1 MVRALPRAWRDAETS
16 ARGDVEAGQL
26 TRQRLAEHPLLWRA
40 QTIVMALLAVAIFA
54 QGAVADLAPVALFAV
69 PLALCAIVG
78 VLTAPPPAGSW
89 LSHASLASIY
99 VLVGVGEL
107 AFDSRWV
114 LALSGS
120 MFIATL
126 TVVRAGSDRA
136 TIAHLAAAG
145 TWLIVPAAVLGAT
158 ASELVLVGALVI
170 GVWSLAACARYLLV
184 AAEDQGTR
192 LQELLRVDPL
202 TGVGNSFLLTERV
215 ESEVEHHA
223 RARRPF
229 LVLAM
234 DLVDFTGVNERLG
247 REVAD
252 DLLTQTAR
260 AVAGL
265 VRPQDTVARP
275 ADDELWVV
283 LPGLAPSEGA
293 DVVAR
298 IRAGLASIET
308 GDPEL
313 PMLEVSVGVAAY
325 PRDAGHAQL
334 LLDVAHK
341 RLADSQQEKAPDLVP
356 HGSAPVVTTLPSGST
371 DAPVRA
377 LSRADLAVRPSFWLF
392 TRVAFVVTALV
403 LAVSVLFDGPVRSG
417 DLAVLAAWCV
427 MVSGLLL
434 LLRRPP
440 AAGTRVSDLV
450 VAAAYLATASAFAFI
465 DDDGRVGL
473 VGVLFVGPLIAVRCT
488 TRGAAFR
495 HLVIATVVFSA
506 AGIYLAVVDA
516 TSPKL
521 LELAFVTPG
530 TWILGISCL
539 VVLELAEAIGR
550 RLDALVRIDHVT
562 GVGSPR
568 LLDEVLKDALDS
580 VDGDSVSVVAVELTE
595 TFENS
600 RQTSELLLRDAAGA
614 LRTALGPDDAL
625 ARRRGHEFVAVLPH
639 ADDLRAE
646 QAATAFFTAL
656 RDFARDGHHIEY
668 VYAVATAPRDAG
680 TPEGLLRVLDRRL
693 ALAGPST
700 ELHPV

>member
-1 MVRALPRAWRDAETS
+1 MEP
-16 ARGDVEAGQL
+16 GQL
-26 TRQRLAEHPLLWRA
+26 TRQRLAEHPLLWRS
-40 QTIVMALLAVAIFA
+40 QTVVMAILAVALF
-54 QGAVADLAPVALFAV
+54 GEGLWTSSTPMALFAI
-69 PLALCAIVG
+69 PLAVCAIVG
-78 VLTAPPPAGSW
+78 ALTAPPPAGSW

-107 AFDSRWV
+107 AFESRWV
-114 LALSGS
+114 LALSGA

-136 TIAHLAAAG
+136 TVAHLLAAG
-145 TWLIVPAAVLGAT
+145 CWLLVPAVLVGAT

-192 LQELLRVDPL
+192 LQELLRVDPF

-247 REVAD
+247 REAAD
-252 DLLTQTAR
+252 ELLAQAAQ

-275 ADDELWVV
+275 VDDELWVI
-283 LPGLAPSEGA
+283 LPGLAPHEA
-293 DVVAR
+293 TEVVDR

-308 GDPEL
+308 GDAEL
-313 PMLEVSVGVAAY
+313 PMLEVSVGVGAY

-334 LLDVAHK
+334 LIDVAHK
-341 RLADSQQEKAPDLVP
+341 RLADSQQEKTPDLVP
-356 HGSAPVVTTLPSGST
+356 HGSAPVVTTLPSGTS
-371 DAPVRA
+371 DEPVRA

-392 TRVAFVVTALV
+392 IRLAFVVTALV
-403 LAVSVLFDGPVRSG
+403 LAVSVLFDGPTHSSEV
-417 DLAVLAAWCV
+417 VLLVVWCV
-427 MVSGLLL
+427 AVCGLLA
-434 LLRRPP
+434 LRRAPEV
-440 AAGTRVSDLV
+440 GSRVSDVV
-450 VAAAYLATASAFAFI
+450 VAAAYFATASAFAFI
-465 DDDGRVGL
+465 DDDGRMGL
-473 VGVLFVGPLIAVRCT
+473 IGVLFVGPLIAVRCT
-488 TRGAAFR
+488 TRAAALR
-495 HLVIATVVFSA
+495 HLTAATVGFTA
-506 AGIYLAVVDA
+506 AGVYLLVTDF
-516 TSPKL
+516 TSEKL

-539 VVLELAEAIGR
+539 VVLELAEVIGR
-550 RLDALVRIDHVT
+550 RLDELVRIDHVT
-562 GVGSPR
+562 GVGSQR
-568 LLDEVLKDALDS
+568 LLDEVLAEELDG
-580 VDGDSVSVVAVELTE
+580 VGAGAVSVVAVELTE

-614 LRTALGPDDAL
+614 LRAALGPGDTL

-639 ADDLRAE
+639 ADALKAE

-656 RDFARDGHHIEY
+656 RDFAHDGHHIEY